1 MLGKAED
8 GGLLLVLK
16 ALDSWL
22 WYGVLGSVLRLGS
35 VGVGLMESSR
45 MDRDWGNGL

>member
-8 GGLLLVLK
+8 GWLLLVLK

-22 WYGVLGSVLRLGS
+22 WYVVLGSVLRLGS
-35 VGVGLMESSR
+35 VGVGLMDSSR
-45 MDRDWGNGL
+45 ME

>member
-8 GGLLLVLK
+8 GGLLQVLG

-45 MDRDWGNGL
+45 MG